1 MKAILE
7 RKLDFLGLEGYS
19 VDTEGNVWSSLYGKE
34 KELKKL
40 KPMKNSVG
48 YYQVYLPQKCGKY
61 KWFRIHRLVAIA
73 FIPNIENKSSVDHI
87 NGDKTDNRVSNL
99 CWVTHKENHNNPI
112 AIERHRKAISKA
124 RSLIKNHKG
133 GRKRKAILQFDL
145 KGNLIKEW
153 DSCYN
158 VHDELGYTTSYISH
172 CAKKNKVA
180 FKSIWKYK

>member
-34 KELKKL
+34 KEIKKL

-73 FIPNIENKSSVDHI
+73 FIPNVENKPSVDHI

-99 CWVTHKENHNNPI
+99 RWVTHKENHNNPI
-112 AIERHRKAISKA
+112 AIERHCKANYINLSK
-124 RSLIKNHKG
+124 IKNHKG

-158 VHDELGYTTSYISH
+158 VHDELGYTTSYISD

-180 FKSIWKYK
+180 YKSIWKYK

>member
-99 CWVTHKENHNNPI
+99 RWVTHKENHNNPI

-158 VHDELGYTTSYISH
+158 VYDELGYTTSYISH

>member
-19 VDTEGNVWSSLYGKE
+19 VDTEGNVWSSLNKE

-40 KPMKNSVG
+40 KPMRNSVG
-48 YYQVYLPQKCGKY
+48 YHQVYLSQNYGKP

-73 FIPNIENKSSVDHI
+73 FIPNPENKPCVDHI
-87 NGDKTDNRVSNL
+87 NGDKSDNRVSNL
-99 CWVTHKENHNNPI
+99 RWVTHKENHNQ
-112 AIERHRKAISKA
+112 
-124 RSLIKNHKG
+124 

-158 VHDELGYTTSYISH
+158 VHDELGYNASYISN
-172 CAKKNKVA
+172 CASKNKVA
-180 FKSIWKYK
+180 HKFIWKYK

>member
-61 KWFRIHRLVAIA
+61 KWFRIHRLIAIA

-99 CWVTHKENHNNPI
+99 RWVTHKENHNNPI

>member
-7 RKLDFLGLEGYS
+7 RKLDFLGLEEYS

-99 CWVTHKENHNNPI
+99 RWVTHKENHNNPI

>member
-99 CWVTHKENHNNPI
+99 RWVTHKENHNNPI

-158 VHDELGYTTSYISH
+158 VHYELGYTTSYISH

>member
-99 CWVTHKENHNNPI
+99 RWVTHKENHNNPI

>member
-19 VDTEGNVWSSLYGKE
+19 IDTEGNVWSSLYGKE

-99 CWVTHKENHNNPI
+99 RWVTHKENHNNPI

>member
-87 NGDKTDNRVSNL
+87 NGDKTDNHVSNL
-99 CWVTHKENHNNPI
+99 RWVTHKENHNNPI

>member
-19 VDTEGNVWSSLYGKE
+19 VDTEGNVWSSLNKE

-40 KPMKNSVG
+40 KPMRNSVG
-48 YYQVYLPQKCGKY
+48 YHQVYLSQNYGKP

-73 FIPNIENKSSVDHI
+73 FIPNPENKPCVDHI
-87 NGDKTDNRVSNL
+87 NGDKSDNRVSNL
-99 CWVTHKENHNNPI
+99 RWVTHKENHNNPI
-112 AIERHRKAISKA
+112 AIERHCKANYINLSKV
-124 RSLIKNHKG
+124 KNHNQ
-133 GRKRKAILQFDL
+133 GRKRKAILQFGL

-158 VHDELGYTTSYISH
+158 VHDELGYNASYISN
-172 CAKKNKVA
+172 CASKNKVA
-180 FKSIWKYK
+180 HKFIWKYK

>member
-48 YYQVYLPQKCGKY
+48 YYQVYLSQKYGKP

-73 FIPNIENKSSVDHI
+73 FIPNVENKPSVDHI

-99 CWVTHKENHNNPI
+99 RWVTHKENHNNPI
-112 AIERHRKAISKA
+112 AIERHRKTLSKA
-124 RSLIKNHKG
+124 RSLIKNHN

-158 VHDELGYTTSYISH
+158 VHDELGYATSYISD

-180 FKSIWKYK
+180 YKSIWKYK

>member
-34 KELKKL
+34 KELKKM

-99 CWVTHKENHNNPI
+99 RWVTHKENHNNPI